1 MRKSYSNS
9 PRSAV
14 SVCRFSL
21 VSFIVLFLLRIAVL
35 FPHLFAKKKPI
46 TLHSTCFRFS
56 LRIIF
61 FNAKLSTHPIFL
73 LIYTLTSFFLKKHV
87 CIGREEP
94 IRPCL
99 SIRLPPDGLSFAL
112 CVCMCVCVCVCR
124 TPALFVSVLCSPCLF
139 LSLSPLFHS
148 LHVSLSLSLSP
159 VRRHFL
165 GNWVTHT

>member
-35 FPHLFAKKKPI
+35 FPHLFAKKNPSP
-46 TLHSTCFRFS
+46 STPLASVSHYAFF
-56 LRIIF
+56 F

-139 LSLSPLFHS
+139 LSLSS
-148 LHVSLSLSLSP
+148 LSFTPCLSLSFSVSRAAP
-159 VRRHFL
+159 FS
-165 GNWVTHT
+165 G